1 MEDAHECVRLLIFP
15 TYVCV
20 SHLPK
25 PSRNGKMELP
35 VFSKNHRPARIV
47 WHDIVPVAAF
57 ALALLLT
64 LLTNQYSDMLPTHWS
79 IDHREA
85 TYQRE
90 STAIPKHRQW
100 TTVWPTVVRFD
111 RPVI

>member
-1 MEDAHECVRLLIFP
+1 M
-15 TYVCV
+15 
-20 SHLPK
+20 
-25 PSRNGKMELP
+25 
-35 VFSKNHRPARIV
+35 FSKNHRPARIV

-64 LLTNQYSDMLPTHWS
+64 LLTNQYSDMLPKLLPAHWS

-85 TYQRE
+85 TYRRE
-90 STAIPKHRQW
+90 SIDIPKHRQW
-100 TTVWPTVVRFD
+100 MTVWPTVVRFD